1 MYEEKFMR
9 EAIELSRKCL
19 ATGTGGPF
27 GAVVVKDGEVI
38 GRGSNRVTLDNDCTA
53 HAEVTAIREACR
65 NLRTF
70 QLDGCDIYTS
80 CEPCPMC
87 LGAIYW
93 ARPDRIYYAANR
105 EDASAIGFDDSLIYK
120 EMNLS
125 PEKRII
131 SGEEHDREEALATLA
146 DWKASE
152 NKIEY

>member
-1 MYEEKFMR
+1 
-9 EAIELSRKCL
+9 
-19 ATGTGGPF
+19 
-27 GAVVVKDGEVI
+27 
-38 GRGSNRVTLDNDCTA
+38 
-53 HAEVTAIREACR
+53 
-65 NLRTF
+65 
-70 QLDGCDIYTS
+70 
-80 CEPCPMC
+80 MC

-105 EDASAIGFDDSLIYK
+105 EDAAAIGFDDSLIYK